1 LVSIHSFL
9 AKAGFHCA
17 STALQQECIDK
28 KIGSLSVKV
37 FPDSELDPI
46 LSSYL
51 KLHHDKENHEYKQS
65 SISNGHIQRSPII
78 QVNSDL
84 LYMVVSYLDC
94 LTGFVLEWPA
104 SSGQQSTT
112 AFLRSSRWR
121 ITMLCCKGP
130 IHGPSVLSGC
140 EPLQRRTRRGTTRWA
155 AIAPAPAG
163 GELRPT
169 RPRAPRR
176 RGRCGRARRHPAARP
191 AAAVLP
197 GHRRPVIH
205 LQFVPVSA
213 AAAAAAPPSA
223 AAARLFSACADGLL
237 RLWSVTAAAGGG
249 GGSSTR

>member
-1 LVSIHSFL
+1 MAQSAAPAVSRFRTARARQGLARISIFENQGKNILVSIHSFL

-84 LYMVVSYLDC
+84 LYMVVSCLDC

-140 EPLQRRTRRGTTRWA
+140 EPLQRRTR
-155 AIAPAPAG
+155 
-163 GELRPT
+163 
-169 RPRAPRR
+169 
-176 RGRCGRARRHPAARP
+176 
-191 AAAVLP
+191 
-197 GHRRPVIH
+197 
-205 LQFVPVSA
+205 
-213 AAAAAAPPSA
+213 
-223 AAARLFSACADGLL
+223 
-237 RLWSVTAAAGGG
+237 
-249 GGSSTR
+249 